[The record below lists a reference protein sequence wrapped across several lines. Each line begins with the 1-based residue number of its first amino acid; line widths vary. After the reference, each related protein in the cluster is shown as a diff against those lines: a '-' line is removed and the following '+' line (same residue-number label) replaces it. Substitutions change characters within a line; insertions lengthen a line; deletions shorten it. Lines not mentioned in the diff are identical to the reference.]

1 MILVEHQKPIAVQ
14 GVSLHSELAVN
25 DEVRGIKDSCG
36 T

>member
-1 MILVEHQKPIAVQ
+1 MILVEHQKHIAVQ

-25 DEVRGIKDSCG
+25 EVRGIKDSCG